1 LQLLADAES
10 KAGQTA
16 DAQKTLKTLA
26 AINDETVEMAV
37 VVPPV
42 RAALKSNGSP
52 SAQETSH

>member
-1 LQLLADAES
+1 LLADAES